1 MFSTSSPL
9 MPGLPFA
16 FFTPSLNFV
25 ASLTLRSM
33 TPPPNLQLTKYYF
46 RPQIDEL
53 QRKLD
58 NAKALSL
65 AAAEEWY
72 KGLEMSGKQ
81 ILVDAAR
88 WEQWET
94 SGGLVSLASQYA
106 KPSLVTVVHRT
117 RSYSSSASSPMAFGT
132 SPNSYS
138 ISTSHPPWIG
148 QTMPP
153 IITPPAPGK
162 LDQTECS
169 SDRSSPATSLNRPL
183 TKS

>member
-1 MFSTSSPL
+1 MFSTSSAL

-25 ASLTLRSM
+25 TSLTLRSL
-33 TPPPNLQLTKYYF
+33 TPPPTLQLTKYYF

-53 QRKLD
+53 RQKLEE
-58 NAKALSL
+58 AKALSL

-72 KGLEMSGKQ
+72 KGLEMSGKE
-81 ILVDAAR
+81 LLADAAR

-94 SGGLVSLASQYA
+94 SGGLLSLATQYS
-106 KPSLVTVVHRT
+106 KSSLLTT
-117 RSYSSSASSPMAFGT
+117 AQPTGPYSSSASSHIALGT
-132 SPNSYS
+132 SPNGYS
-138 ISTSHPPWIG
+138 ISNSNSGWVG

-162 LDQTECS
+162 LKLCQT
-169 SDRSSPATSLNRPL
+169 LL
-183 TKS
+183 

>member
-9 MPGLPFA
+9 MRGLPFA

-25 ASLTLRSM
+25 TSLTLRST

-53 QRKLD
+53 QQELE

-72 KGLEMSGKQ
+72 KGLEMSGKE
-81 ILVDAAR
+81 ILADAAR
-88 WEQWET
+88 WEQWEA
-94 SGGLVSLASQYA
+94 SGGLLSLAGQHSN
-106 KPSLVTVVHRT
+106 PSLVTVVHRNG
-117 RSYSSSASSPMAFGT
+117 SYSSSASSHMAFGT
-132 SPNSYS
+132 SPSSYS
-138 ISTSHPPWIG
+138 ISNSHPGWFG

-162 LDQTECS
+162 CC
-169 SDRSSPATSLNRPL
+169 
-183 TKS
+183 

>member
-1 MFSTSSPL
+1 

-25 ASLTLRSM
+25 ASFTLRST

-58 NAKALSL
+58 HAKALSL

-81 ILVDAAR
+81 MLADAAR

-94 SGGLVSLASQYA
+94 SGGLLSLTTQHV
-106 KPSLVTVVHRT
+106 KPSLVTAGRRT
-117 RSYSSSASSPMAFGT
+117 SSYSSSTSSHLAFGT
-132 SPNSYS
+132 SPSGYNVLNLHSG
-138 ISTSHPPWIG
+138 WIG

-162 LDQTECS
+162 
-169 SDRSSPATSLNRPL
+169 
-183 TKS
+183 